1 MVQLN
6 ALTETGTV
14 IHGPMQDS
22 AEEGIEH
29 GWEKTARN
37 PAICV
42 EPRILLNKMDGKKLS
57 KILCCVLIQIRL
69 EVAA

>member
-22 AEEGIEH
+22 AEGGIEH
-29 GWEKTARN
+29 GWEKTAKN

-42 EPRILLNKMDGKKLS
+42 AMAEVS
-57 KILCCVLIQIRL
+57 CLIQNIFGL
-69 EVAA
+69 

>member
-22 AEEGIEH
+22 AEGGIEH
-29 GWEKTARN
+29 GWEETVKNLVLCAN
-37 PAICV
+37 P
-42 EPRILLNKMDGKKLS
+42 D
-57 KILCCVLIQIRL
+57 
-69 EVAA
+69 

>member
-42 EPRILLNKMDGKKLS
+42 AMAEVSYLIRIIFGL
-57 KILCCVLIQIRL
+57 
-69 EVAA
+69 

>member
-42 EPRILLNKMDGKKLS
+42 AMAEVS
-57 KILCCVLIQIRL
+57 YLI
-69 EVAA
+69 